1 MFLLCDSLPGIP
13 ACKTIPQAC
22 PSFSEG
28 LLLLAP
34 LFMPFPPAARLRA
47 TPEGVLACWTKKE
60 KYIFLCA
67 DGNSTAYFTSP
78 LSFFWNSE
86 IWVSVSKREWP
97 RRNITDVETSW
108 GQERQ
113 TQEGERGEGRG
124 GLRWEDVRKIN
135 IPGESSEDGGKGLL
149 ESVEEMDRRGL
160 VFPSGC
166 CQLYK

>member
-97 RRNITDVETSW
+97 RRNITDVETRLRAGEADTGRRKRGGQGRVEVGGCEKNKYPW
-108 GQERQ
+108 GVIGGWGKGIVGKCRGDGQERF
-113 TQEGERGEGRG
+113 
-124 GLRWEDVRKIN
+124 GLPFRVL
-135 IPGESSEDGGKGLL
+135 SAL
-149 ESVEEMDRRGL
+149 
-160 VFPSGC
+160 
-166 CQLYK
+166 